1 LSALRKPRTS
11 DLEELSMNSS
21 LRQELQRLPHGALV
35 EQAAPANRVT
45 GRAVLIGVLS
55 IAFFSIINPYLS
67 FVVRSWDVGS
77 GQLMNGPVVA
87 LFVLVVLNTLLVRLW
102 PGRAFSR
109 AELLV
114 VYGMMTVSL
123 GLLEQGG
130 LPYVVALV
138 TYPFF
143 AATPGNQFQDLIWP
157 HIPAWF
163 RTATPES
170 TDWLWEGMP
179 RGATIPWAAWTTP
192 WLAWGAFTFALMGAM
207 YCLAALLSRDWIQ
220 RQRLTFPLVE
230 VPLAITGESERPV
243 LGTSLMRSRAFWA
256 GFALPAAFATIGW
269 LHRFVPSFPAPGL
282 CIIDIGKPFAGM
294 ELPWSA
300 LWDTHLSLVWSVI
313 GVMCLLPTEV
323 VLSLWLFYVL
333 YKMQLLGWAS
343 LGLSQG
349 GGSASVDPQSF
360 VSYEEAGAYIALSLL
375 LLYESRHFIKRAWLA
390 LARRARDED
399 VGSYAPLSARWAVLG
414 LIACVTFMTWFGI
427 CSGMAWWSFVLLF
440 GVFFTVLLGSS
451 RLVSAAGVLYPDTG
465 RYGYSFL
472 LKMLGSTA
480 FPAPSLVVHT
490 YFAFIYM
497 QDPMNVAMPQMMNS
511 FKLTDTARIRGRQW
525 TGAAAVAI
533 LAVIVTGVSGL
544 LYMLYH
550 KGASQLAQWPFYTW
564 AHWAFEDLSGTL
576 HSPQSPDS
584 YLRLA
589 VGIGAIV
596 MTALVLLHGHL
607 IWWPVS
613 PIGFVIASTYTSDC
627 YLWSNALIAWLVT
640 SRIKRYGG
648 LRLYRAFRP
657 AFIGLVLGDYLTSGL
672 FTVLNTILD
681 CRRMAAG

>member
-1 LSALRKPRTS
+1 
-11 DLEELSMNSS
+11 MNSS

-256 GFALPAAFATIGW
+256 GSRCPQ
-269 LHRFVPSFPAPGL
+269 RSP
-282 CIIDIGKPFAGM
+282 
-294 ELPWSA
+294 
-300 LWDTHLSLVWSVI
+300 
-313 GVMCLLPTEV
+313 
-323 VLSLWLFYVL
+323 
-333 YKMQLLGWAS
+333 LLGGCTGSSPAS
-343 LGLSQG
+343 PPPVSVSSI
-349 GGSASVDPQSF
+349 SASRS
-360 VSYEEAGAYIALSLL
+360 
-375 LLYESRHFIKRAWLA
+375 RAWSYRG
-390 LARRARDED
+390 AR
-399 VGSYAPLSARWAVLG
+399 
-414 LIACVTFMTWFGI
+414 
-427 CSGMAWWSFVLLF
+427 
-440 GVFFTVLLGSS
+440 
-451 RLVSAAGVLYPDTG
+451 
-465 RYGYSFL
+465 
-472 LKMLGSTA
+472 
-480 FPAPSLVVHT
+480 
-490 YFAFIYM
+490 
-497 QDPMNVAMPQMMNS
+497 
-511 FKLTDTARIRGRQW
+511 
-525 TGAAAVAI
+525 
-533 LAVIVTGVSGL
+533 
-544 LYMLYH
+544 
-550 KGASQLAQWPFYTW
+550 
-564 AHWAFEDLSGTL
+564 SGTL
-576 HSPQSPDS
+576 TSLSS
-584 YLRLA
+584 GRL
-589 VGIGAIV
+589 
-596 MTALVLLHGHL
+596 
-607 IWWPVS
+607 
-613 PIGFVIASTYTSDC
+613 
-627 YLWSNALIAWLVT
+627 
-640 SRIKRYGG
+640 
-648 LRLYRAFRP
+648 
-657 AFIGLVLGDYLTSGL
+657 SG
-672 FTVLNTILD
+672 
-681 CRRMAAG
+681 